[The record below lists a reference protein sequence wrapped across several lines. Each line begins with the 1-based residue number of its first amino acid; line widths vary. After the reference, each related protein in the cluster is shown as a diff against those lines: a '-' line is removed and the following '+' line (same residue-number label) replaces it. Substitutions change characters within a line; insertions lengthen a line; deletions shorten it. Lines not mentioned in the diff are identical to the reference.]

1 MKSSA
6 ASSAIAVHCVSI
18 SSLTGR
24 GINLEAADKPQRQ
37 ALLDGISYVLATY
50 GTHVNNTSAAHA
62 AALATVS
69 ETDTMDDGEEDGMLG
84 KPRSGSNVTLSS
96 QDMLTLLNHDSVL
109 HMTQGTHFIQ
119 YTPSSLTIP
128 NPTVTRTD
136 IFAFYKPDIH
146 IGYLL
151 WTLRTA
157 EGVSIPN
164 TNHAVP
170 LRCITHLYVG

>member
-1 MKSSA
+1 M
-6 ASSAIAVHCVSI
+6 
-18 SSLTGR
+18 
-24 GINLEAADKPQRQ
+24 DKQQRQ
-37 ALLDGISYVLATY
+37 YLLDGISYVLATY
-50 GTHVNNTSAAHA
+50 GTHVNNTTVTNVNTAS
-62 AALATVS
+62 LATVS
-69 ETDTMDDGEEDGMLG
+69 ETDTMDDDDTE
-84 KPRSGSNVTLSS
+84 KSHPGSAVTLSS
-96 QDMLTLLNHDSVL
+96 QDMLSLLNHESVL
-109 HMTQGTHFIQ
+109 LMTQGTHFVQ

-151 WTLRTA
+151 WTMRTS
-157 EGVSIPN
+157 EGVAIPN